1 MTRHLQTLI
10 STDCS
15 RLGPNMQN
23 PEIDLV
29 IFDCD
34 GVLID
39 SEIISSTILISEL
52 EAAGVSVTYDYFQR
66 WFLGRSFPKVAESVR
81 RTFQVALPPDFEESY
96 RTRLFHAFSS
106 ELKTTPGVTHILA
119 NLARPACVATSS
131 TPARVEK
138 SLQLT
143 GLAAFFGKNVFTA
156 SEVKFGKPAPDL
168 FYHTARQ
175 MQAKPE
181 KCLVIEDS
189 GPGLEAALAAGMIV
203 WRYTG
208 GSHLKDMPVEDDSR
222 FSNVPNFDNWA
233 KFFEMAPQLKQH
245 EHSIGDISGR

>member
-1 MTRHLQTLI
+1 MECVLGLA
-10 STDCS
+10 DCPQ
-15 RLGPNMQN
+15 LCPNMQN

-39 SEIISSTILISEL
+39 SEIISSTVLISEL
-52 EAAGVSVTYDYFQR
+52 EAAGVSVTFDYFQR

-96 RTRLFHAFSS
+96 RNRLLQAFSS
-106 ELKTTPGVTHILA
+106 ELKSTPGVADILA

-131 TPARVEK
+131 TPTRVEK

-143 GLAAFFGKNVFTA
+143 GLARFFGPNVFTA
-156 SEVKFGKPAPDL
+156 SEVKNGKPAPDL

-175 MQAKPE
+175 MQAAPE

-189 GPGLEAALAAGMIV
+189 LPGLEAALAAGMIV
-203 WRYTG
+203 WRFTG
-208 GSHLKDMPVEDDSR
+208 GSHLKDMPADGNCSFAD
-222 FSNVPNFDNWA
+222 VPVFDNWSE
-233 KFFEMAPQLKQH
+233 FFEMAPQLKQQ
-245 EHSIGDISGR
+245 EHSIGDTSDR